1 MSAGIPRES
10 TRLAEL
16 FRDMEGD
23 GRARG
28 VTEYSISQT
37 TLEQVFLRLAK
48 KQRDDDEDDT
58 EGAAETEASS
68 SGENTEIAIGQGES

>member
-1 MSAGIPRES
+1 M
-10 TRLAEL
+10 AEL

-37 TLEQVFLRLAK
+37 SLEQVFLRLAK

-58 EGAAETEASS
+58 ESAAETEASS
-68 SGENTEIAIGQGES
+68 SSVNTEIPIGQGVL

>member
-1 MSAGIPRES
+1 MSCMISGIPRES

-28 VTEYSISQT
+28 VMEYSISQT
-37 TLEQVFLRLAK
+37 TLEQVFLRIAK
-48 KQRDDDEDDT
+48 KQRDEDEDDT
-58 EGAAETEASS
+58 KDAAGAQASS
-68 SGENTEIAIGQGES
+68 GD